1 MSNNN
6 RRQTMSYLSFLKR
19 AKLDSKT
26 RWIIKYN
33 TKDEIREVKQLFNPK
48 EYQEINNIHNR
59 TLYNQKDLIKL
70 LEDDLKK

>member
-1 MSNNN
+1 
-6 RRQTMSYLSFLKR
+6 MSYLSFLKR